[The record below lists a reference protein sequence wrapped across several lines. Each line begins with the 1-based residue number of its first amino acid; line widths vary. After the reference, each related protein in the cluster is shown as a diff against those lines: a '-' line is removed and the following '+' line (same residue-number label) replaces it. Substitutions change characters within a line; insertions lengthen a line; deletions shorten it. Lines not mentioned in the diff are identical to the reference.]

1 MRIIA
6 GEFKGR
12 RLRSPEDRR
21 VRPTSD
27 KVKEAVFQ
35 HAFPLSVR
43 QYGSGSVCRNGKS
56 RPGSDQP
63 RGTKSVL
70 FRPRPAQYHSDP
82 G

>member
-27 KVKEAVFQ
+27 KVKEAVFSM
-35 HAFPLSVR
+35 LSPYLYDSTAAER
-43 QYGSGSVCRNGKS
+43 VCRNGKS

-63 RGTKSVL
+63 RGTRECAFPTATGAVSL
-70 FRPRPAQYHSDP
+70 
-82 G
+82 